1 MFISVKL
8 FTMLCIIL
16 FQISA
21 VAEYPMPYLN
31 KVAPDPEPLDCRVLT
46 AALDLFV
53 ERGFHNVSIHDVQRE
68 SGVSMG
74 SIYKHFGGKE
84 GVAKGLYYHLLKEF
98 EEMVEQV
105 IREVPGSRSR
115 CERIITLLFEYTESR
130 RSIIE
135 YMLHAKHREF
145 LPDEPPIC
153 SSTPFKAMR
162 RIVQEGMEAGEI
174 RRGNPWVVASTV
186 FGGAIRLI
194 HLRLDGLVETPLP
207 LLRDEV
213 IDCMWQGV
221 ADGIGSGRQAQIKAA
236 G

>member
-1 MFISVKL
+1 
-8 FTMLCIIL
+8 
-16 FQISA
+16 
-21 VAEYPMPYLN
+21 MPYLN

-98 EEMVEQV
+98 EEMMDRV
-105 IREVPGSRSR
+105 IQEVPGSRQR
-115 CERIITLLFEYTESR
+115 CERIITLLFEYTETR

-153 SSTPFKAMR
+153 SSGPFKAMR
-162 RIVQEGMEAGEI
+162 RIVQEGMDAGEI
-174 RRGNPWVVASTV
+174 RRGDPWVMASSI

-194 HLRLDGLVETPLP
+194 HLRLDGLVDTPLP
-207 LLRDEV
+207 AFRDEV
-213 IDCMWQGV
+213 IECVWQGAGNGESLV
-221 ADGIGSGRQAQIKAA
+221 QQSRIKAA